1 MTFAKAIKSGF
12 TNALKFRGVASRSE
26 FWWFALFSFIVGIA
40 ASIIDTAFG
49 LDQYLGGLVGAI
61 ASIVLVLPRFTMLI
75 RRFRDTGVSPLWIIT
90 ALIPL
95 SGLVSWLVNNYE
107 RLSSF
112 ATVAP
117 TLSEAELMI
126 MVQQLAQD
134 PAFVSALMQLL
145 AILALAV
152 LYSIFELVI
161 TLLPTKRVAQ
171 PVVASTDY

>member
-1 MTFAKAIKSGF
+1 MTFGSAIKSGF
-12 TNALKFRGVASRSE
+12 TNSLKFRGVASRSE

-49 LDQYLGGLVGAI
+49 LDQLGGLVGVI
-61 ASIVLVLPRFTMLI
+61 VSVVLVLPRFTMLI
-75 RRFRDTGVSPLWIIT
+75 RRFRDTGVSPLLIIT

-95 SGLVSWLVNNYE
+95 SGLVSWLVNNYD
-107 RLSSF
+107 RISAF
-112 ATVAP
+112 GTVAP
-117 TLSEAELMI
+117 TLSEAELTSL
-126 MVQQLAQD
+126 VQQWAQD

-161 TLLPTKRVAQ
+161 TLLPTKRAAQ

>member
-1 MTFAKAIKSGF
+1 MTFGNAIKSGF

-49 LDQYLGGLVGAI
+49 LDQFGGLVGV
-61 ASIVLVLPRFTMLI
+61 IVSVILVVPRFTMLI

-107 RLSSF
+107 RLSAF
-112 ATVAP
+112 GTVAP
-117 TLSEAELMI
+117 TLSEAELTSL
-126 MVQQLAQD
+126 VQQWAQD

-171 PVVASTDY
+171 PVVASTHY